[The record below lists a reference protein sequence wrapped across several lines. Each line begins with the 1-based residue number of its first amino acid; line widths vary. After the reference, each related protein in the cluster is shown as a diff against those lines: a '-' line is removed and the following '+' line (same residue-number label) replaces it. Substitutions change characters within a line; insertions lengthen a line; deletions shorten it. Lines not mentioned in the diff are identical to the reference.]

1 MRFGVIAR
9 SEDRGLGN
17 QTLEVCRHLAPERVL
32 LIDPGV
38 DGRFEQHPE
47 RYAGYDTTVIRWEP
61 GYVLDEHKARTWL
74 DGLDV
79 VYTAETPYD
88 DRLPAWAADVGC
100 RVVVHANAEQLSP
113 QRAQQMSDAAWWS
126 ATPWRLE
133 HLPTGTRVVPLP
145 VAERPTSTTEATA
158 LRVLH
163 VAGWPTVG
171 DRNGTKIVAEAVQRI
186 RSDCDVIIRGQHRDI
201 RRIRPRAGARITV
214 EHANVADYWQLY
226 ADADLLLM
234 PRRFGGLCM
243 PAQEAMHAG
252 LAVVMPD
259 CSPNEVWPGPRL
271 RARVSAHVHT
281 PGGALPLHDVDPSEL
296 AALVDELAGDLERVA
311 KLKHEA
317 TEWATANTWQALR
330 PLWLDEL
337 GRATT

>member
-1 MRFGVIAR
+1 MRLGIIAR
-9 SEDRGLGN
+9 CEDRGLGN
-17 QTLEVCRHLAPERVL
+17 QTLEACRHLAPERVL
-32 LIDPGV
+32 LINPGP
-38 DGRFEQHPE
+38 DGRFEQHRE
-47 RYAGYDTTVIRWEP
+47 RYDAYDTTLARWEP
-61 GYVLDEHKARTWL
+61 GFVLDEVTARRWL

-88 DRLPAWAADVGC
+88 DRLPAWAADAGC
-100 RVVVHANAEQLSP
+100 RVVIHANAEQLSP
-113 QRAQQMSDAAWWS
+113 QRAQQMPDAAWWA

-133 HLPTGTRVVPLP
+133 HLPAGIRVVPLP
-145 VAERPTSTTEATA
+145 VADHHTPTTEATA

-171 DRNGTKIVAEAVQRI
+171 DRNGTKLVAEAVQHI
-186 RSDCDVIIRGQHRDI
+186 RSDCDVIIRGQHRDV
-201 RRIRPRAGARITV
+201 RRIRYAGTARLTV
-214 EHANVADYWQLY
+214 EHGSVGDYWQLY
-226 ADADLLLM
+226 AGADVLLM

-243 PAQEAMHAG
+243 PAQEAMQAG

-281 PGGALPLHDVDPSEL
+281 AGGAIPLHDVDPVEL
-296 AALVDELAGDLERVA
+296 AALVDDLAVDLEHVA
-311 KLKHEA
+311 KLKREA
-317 TEWATANTWQALR
+317 AEWAAAHTWQALR

-337 GRATT
+337 ERCRP

>member
-1 MRFGVIAR
+1 MKLGVIAR

-32 LIDPGV
+32 LIDPGI

-47 RYAGYDTTVIRWEP
+47 RYAEFDTTVMRWEP
-61 GYVLDEHKARTWL
+61 GYVLDERKARAWL

-79 VYTAETPYD
+79 VYTAETAYD
-88 DRLPAWAADVGC
+88 DRLPAWAADLGC
-100 RVVVHANAEQLSP
+100 RVVIHANPEQLSP
-113 QRAQQMSDAAWWS
+113 LRAQQMADAAWWC

-133 HLPTGTRVVPLP
+133 HLPAGTRVVPLP
-145 VAERPTSTTEATA
+145 VAERPTSPTAATA

-163 VAGWPTVG
+163 VAGWPTAG
-171 DRNGTKIVAEAVQRI
+171 DRNGTKLVAEAVRHI
-186 RSDCDVIIRGQHRDI
+186 RSDCDVIIRGQHRDV
-201 RRIRPRAGARITV
+201 RRIRPGAARVTV
-214 EHANVADYWQLY
+214 EHGSVVDYWQLY
-226 ADADLLLM
+226 ADADVLLM

-271 RARVSAHVHT
+271 PARVSAHVHT
-281 PGGALPLHDVDPSEL
+281 PGGALPLHDVDPLEV
-296 AALVDELAGDLERVA
+296 AALVDELAHAPELVA
-311 KLKHEA
+311 NLQREA
-317 TEWATANTWQALR
+317 TAWAAANTWDALR

-337 GRATT
+337 ARAT